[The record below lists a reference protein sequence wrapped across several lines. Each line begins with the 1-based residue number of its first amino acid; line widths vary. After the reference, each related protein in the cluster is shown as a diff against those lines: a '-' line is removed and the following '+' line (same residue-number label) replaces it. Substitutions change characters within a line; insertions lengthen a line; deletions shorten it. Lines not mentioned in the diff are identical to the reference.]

1 MLANLL
7 YEKIGQPQ
15 TAKDDL
21 RRSLPDLFG
30 SRARGTLKDL
40 VMQPVADFYHN
51 SELGTLPT
59 ALSYFVQPN
68 GGPFD
73 ELSIQLAN
81 YYQSA
86 RWTASIGA
94 HVAPAVHQPD
104 YDNWGFN
111 MTWHG
116 RNSSNTSGL

>member
-73 ELSIQLAN
+73 ELSIKLAN
-81 YYQSA
+81 DHKSA
-86 RWTASIGA
+86 GWNAQIGT
-94 HVAPAVHQPD
+94 HVASAVHQPD
-104 YDNWGFN
+104 CNN
-111 MTWHG
+111 
-116 RNSSNTSGL
+116 